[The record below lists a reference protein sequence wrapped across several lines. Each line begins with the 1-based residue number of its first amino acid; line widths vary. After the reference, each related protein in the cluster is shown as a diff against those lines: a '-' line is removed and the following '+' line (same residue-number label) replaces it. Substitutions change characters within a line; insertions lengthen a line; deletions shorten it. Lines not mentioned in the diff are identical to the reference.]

1 MAGQTPEPSYQP
13 PGQDPGLTIGR
24 PAWPAPPPSYPP
36 PAGGGTGGGQ
46 AYAAPAPYAPQDQG
60 YPQQDQT
67 QTNLGHGGGPGQGP
81 NQDYQDYQ
89 GYQPYQQAYQGYGA
103 QQGQGTSA
111 PPPQWQ
117 GGPAVKHAGTRAGAQ
132 GEKGFVGSLFDYSF
146 TSLIT
151 PKVVKGLYIMA
162 TVMTA
167 FGLLVI
173 YGLGRTLAHGSVGTG
188 LVVLVIFGIPYA
200 LLSLGV
206 TRLIL
211 EAADILFKIHEEL
224 KAIRR
229 QGESQG

>member
-1 MAGQTPEPSYQP
+1 MAGQTPEPPYQP
-13 PGQDPGLTIGR
+13 SGQDSGLTQGR
-24 PAWPAPPPSYPP
+24 PAWPTPPPSYT
-36 PAGGGTGGGQ
+36 PAHGAGTGGGQ
-46 AYAAPAPYAPQDQG
+46 AYAAPAPAPYAP
-60 YPQQDQT
+60 QDQT
-67 QTNLGHGGGPGQGP
+67 QTNLGGGQNQGP
-81 NQDYQDYQ
+81 NQDYQ
-89 GYQPYQQAYQGYGA
+89 GYQAYQQAYQGYGA

-117 GGPAVKHAGTRAGAQ
+117 AAPGVKHVAGRAKPQ
-132 GEKGFVGSLFDYSF
+132 GEKGFIGSLFDYSF

-173 YGLGRTLAHGSVGTG
+173 YGLGRTLAHGSVSSG
-188 LVVLVIFGIPYA
+188 LIVLVIFGIPYA

-224 KAIRR
+224 KTIRR

>member
-1 MAGQTPEPSYQP
+1 MAGQPPEPPYQP
-13 PGQDPGLTIGR
+13 GGQDPGLTQGR
-24 PAWPAPPPSYPP
+24 PAWAAQPPSYTP
-36 PAGGGTGGGQ
+36 PAGSGTGGGQ

-60 YPQQDQT
+60 YPAQDQT
-67 QTNLGHGGGPGQGP
+67 QTNLGQGGGQ

-89 GYQPYQQAYQGYGA
+89 GYQQAYQGYGA
-103 QQGQGTSA
+103 QQGQGAAA
-111 PPPQWQ
+111 PPSQWQ
-117 GGPAVKHAGTRAGAQ
+117 GAPGVRHVGGRARAQ
-132 GEKGFVGSLFDYSF
+132 REKGFVGSLFDYSF

-173 YGLGRTLAHGSVGTG
+173 YGLGRTLAHGSVSSGLIV
-188 LVVLVIFGIPYA
+188 LVVFGIPYA

>member
-1 MAGQTPEPSYQP
+1 MAGQTPEPSFQP
-13 PGQDPGLTIGR
+13 TGQDPGLTQGR
-24 PAWPAPPPSYPP
+24 PAWQQPPPYPP
-36 PAGGGTGGGQ
+36 PAGGGGGAGTGGGQ
-46 AYAAPAPYAPQDQG
+46 AYAAPPPYAPQDQG
-60 YPQQDQT
+60 YPPHDQT
-67 QTNLGHGGGPGQGP
+67 QTNLGGGQNQGQ
-81 NQDYQDYQ
+81 NQDYQ
-89 GYQPYQQAYQGYGA
+89 GYQSYQQGYQGYGA
-103 QQGQGTSA
+103 QPGQGTSV

-117 GGPAVKHAGTRAGAQ
+117 AAPGVKHVAGRAKPQ

-162 TVMTA
+162 TIMTA

-173 YGLGRTLAHGSVGTG
+173 YGLGRTLAHGSVSSGLIV
-188 LVVLVIFGIPYA
+188 LVVFGIPYA

-206 TRLIL
+206 TRLVL

-224 KAIRR
+224 KTIRR

>member
-1 MAGQTPEPSYQP
+1 MAGQTPEPPFQP
-13 PGQDPGLTIGR
+13 SGQDPNVTQGR
-24 PAWPAPPPSYPP
+24 PAWQAPPSYTP
-36 PAGGGTGGGQ
+36 PAGTGARSGGGGR

-60 YPQQDQT
+60 YPAQDQT
-67 QTNLGHGGGPGQGP
+67 QTSLGQGAG
-81 NQDYQDYQ
+81 QGYQ
-89 GYQPYQQAYQGYGA
+89 GYQQGYQGYGA
-103 QQGQGTSA
+103 QQGQGAAA
-111 PPPQWQ
+111 PPPWQ
-117 GGPAVKHAGTRAGAQ
+117 AAAVTKQAGGRARPQ
-132 GEKGFVGSLFDYSF
+132 GEKGFIGSLFDYSF

-151 PKVVKGLYIMA
+151 PKIVKGLYIMA

-173 YGLGRTLAHGSVGTG
+173 YGLGRTLSHGSVSSG
-188 LVVLVIFGIPYA
+188 LIVLLVFGIPYA

-229 QGESQG
+229 QGESQS

>member
-1 MAGQTPEPSYQP
+1 MAGQPPEPSYQP
-13 PGQDPGLTIGR
+13 GGQDPGLTQGR
-24 PAWPAPPPSYPP
+24 PWPSPPPSYTPP
-36 PAGGGTGGGQ
+36 PGSGAGGGQ
-46 AYAAPAPYAPQDQG
+46 AYAAPAPYASQDQG
-60 YPQQDQT
+60 YPPHDQT
-67 QTNLGHGGGPGQGP
+67 QTNQGQGGGPAQGP
-81 NQDYQDYQ
+81 NQDYQ
-89 GYQPYQQAYQGYGA
+89 GYEAYQQAYQGYGA
-103 QQGQGTSA
+103 QQGQGASA
-111 PPPQWQ
+111 SPPQWQ
-117 GGPAVKHAGTRAGAQ
+117 PAPGVRHVAGRAKAP

-173 YGLGRTLAHGSVGTG
+173 YGLGRTLAHGSVGSG
-188 LVVLVIFGIPYA
+188 LLVLLVFGIPYA

-224 KAIRR
+224 KTIRR
-229 QGESQG
+229 QGESRG